1 MMRNNNTRQ
10 PPVGRA
16 KSTVI
21 TLALSSSSN
30 WAAAAKACVVVVF
43 ASVFV
48 RSVSGAPAV
57 FFTSANEGDR
67 IRFDAALENK
77 EHYFGRLS
85 EENVLEKLRL
95 FNDAEKEADE
105 VDATILLDQPRW
117 TLADERLMAK
127 LLFSSRENVE
137 EETKKKTMLFAPRFS
152 RSHERREEEK
162 TKHTVKEII
171 EKRASEDSSLR
182 GRVRYWNCDTSDN
195 GDKNVDQQV
204 KAILG
209 VLTGS
214 SKEDKEPTD
223 RVGIVIC
230 GGEKKEED
238 FSLFQ
243 ALMKALMKA
252 ERSFVSGVVG
262 GETAGRVEG
271 SVNSSGDAEGT
282 KGAEEREKRRDLL
295 YSKGPGSKVNECD
308 DLCQLHVTI
317 LSCLIIFW
325 IFAGTFTFGIGMM
338 SNLDTPKIYEKS
350 DE

>member
-1 MMRNNNTRQ
+1 
-10 PPVGRA
+10 
-16 KSTVI
+16 
-21 TLALSSSSN
+21 
-30 WAAAAKACVVVVF
+30 
-43 ASVFV
+43 V
-48 RSVSGAPAV
+48 RPVSGAPAV
-57 FFTSANEGDR
+57 FFTSFANEGDR
-67 IRFDAALENK
+67 IRFDGAAALENTG
-77 EHYFGRLS
+77 HYFGRLS

-95 FNDAEKEADE
+95 FNNDAEKEAGE

-162 TKHTVKEII
+162 TKHTVKEKI

-182 GRVRYWNCDTSDN
+182 SRVRYWNCDTSDN

-252 ERSFVSGVVG
+252 ERSFVSSVVG

>member
-1 MMRNNNTRQ
+1 MSYFSGKGKKTKTNRRNIIRIIIGKKEGALWLRHKKRALGFSSTLSSKHPKGQLSYMMRNNNTRQ

-30 WAAAAKACVVVVF
+30 WAAAAKAYVVVVF

-214 SKEDKEPTD
+214 SKDDKEPTD

-243 ALMKALMKA
+243 ALMKALMKML
-252 ERSFVSGVVG
+252 SIMFVVWGMHDRFVRH
-262 GETAGRVEG
+262 A
-271 SVNSSGDAEGT
+271 T
-282 KGAEEREKRRDLL
+282 KKLVW
-295 YSKGPGSKVNECD
+295 Y
-308 DLCQLHVTI
+308 
-317 LSCLIIFW
+317 
-325 IFAGTFTFGIGMM
+325 
-338 SNLDTPKIYEKS
+338 
-350 DE
+350 

>member
-1 MMRNNNTRQ
+1 MRNTTTRQ
-10 PPVGRA
+10 PPPV
-16 KSTVI
+16 
-21 TLALSSSSN
+21 
-30 WAAAAKACVVVVF
+30 AAAAKAAARFFVVAHVVVV
-43 ASVFV
+43 ATSVFFV
-48 RSVSGAPAV
+48 RPVSGAPAV
-57 FFTSANEGDR
+57 FFTSFANEGDR
-67 IRFDAALENK
+67 IRFDGAALENTG
-77 EHYFGRLS
+77 HYFGRLS

-95 FNDAEKEADE
+95 FNNDAEKEAGE

-171 EKRASEDSSLR
+171 EKRASENSSLR

-252 ERSFVSGVVG
+252 ERSFVSSVVG

>member
-1 MMRNNNTRQ
+1 MRNTTRQ
-10 PPVGRA
+10 PPPV
-16 KSTVI
+16 
-21 TLALSSSSN
+21 
-30 WAAAAKACVVVVF
+30 AAAKAAARFFVVVARVF
-43 ASVFV
+43 VVVATSVFFV
-48 RSVSGAPAV
+48 RPVSGAPAV
-57 FFTSANEGDR
+57 FFTSFRPNEGDR
-67 IRFDAALENK
+67 IRFDDGAALENTG
-77 EHYFGRLS
+77 HYFGRLS

-95 FNDAEKEADE
+95 FNNDAEKEAGE

-162 TKHTVKEII
+162 TKHTVKEKI

-182 GRVRYWNCDTSDN
+182 SRVRYWNCDTSDN

-214 SKEDKEPTD
+214 SKEDKEPTE

-295 YSKGPGSKVNECD
+295 YSKGPGSKMNECD

>member
-1 MMRNNNTRQ
+1 MRNTTTRQ
-10 PPVGRA
+10 PPPV
-16 KSTVI
+16 
-21 TLALSSSSN
+21 
-30 WAAAAKACVVVVF
+30 AAAAKAAARFFVVARVVVV
-43 ASVFV
+43 ATSVFFV
-48 RSVSGAPAV
+48 RPVSGAPAV
-57 FFTSANEGDR
+57 FFTSFANEGDR
-67 IRFDAALENK
+67 IRFDGAAALENTG
-77 EHYFGRLS
+77 HYFGRLS

-95 FNDAEKEADE
+95 FNNDAEKEAGE

-162 TKHTVKEII
+162 TKHTVKEKI

-182 GRVRYWNCDTSDN
+182 SRVRYWNCDTSDN

-252 ERSFVSGVVG
+252 ERSFVSSVVG

-295 YSKGPGSKVNECD
+295 FSKGPGSKENECD

>member
-1 MMRNNNTRQ
+1 MRNTTTRQ
-10 PPVGRA
+10 PPPV
-16 KSTVI
+16 
-21 TLALSSSSN
+21 
-30 WAAAAKACVVVVF
+30 AAAKAAARFFVVVARVF
-43 ASVFV
+43 VVVATSVFFV
-48 RSVSGAPAV
+48 RPVSGAPAV
-57 FFTSANEGDR
+57 FFTSFRPNEGDR
-67 IRFDAALENK
+67 IRFDDGAALENTG
-77 EHYFGRLS
+77 HYFGRLS

-95 FNDAEKEADE
+95 FNNDAEKEAGE

-162 TKHTVKEII
+162 TKHTVKEKI

-182 GRVRYWNCDTSDN
+182 SRVRYWNCDTSDN

-252 ERSFVSGVVG
+252 ERSFVSSVVG